1 DYYCLS
7 FDVRL
12 SAWVF

>member
-12 SAWVF
+12 NAWVF